1 MDSQAPAI
9 DNQTPV
15 EAPKPVKEKKPRTEK
30 QLEAFKKCLETR
42 KNKIEERKKLAA
54 AQVQAS
60 QTLAKAAAEG
70 TFNVEMQKELMKPFQ
85 EAAAAQSNA
94 VERAAP
100 RSVKRM
106 LKQQKA
112 AEAASS
118 VPPASAAPVSVN
130 SSELENLRTQY
141 KQLESQLQKM
151 QSNESMAPPEAI
163 QKPRK
168 PRQRRLMHG
177 NPAPPSESYPM
188 QPQQMEMMQQAR
200 NILRA
205 PRVSCSGCYRLLR
218 HYSWLVFN
226 FWRVCL

>member
-1 MDSQAPAI
+1 ME
-9 DNQTPV
+9 NQTPV
-15 EAPKPVKEKKPRTEK
+15 ADIPAAVETPKPIKEKKPRTEK
-30 QLEAFKKCLETR
+30 QIEAFKKCLETR

-60 QTLAKAAAEG
+60 QTLAKAASEG
-70 TFNVEMQKELMKPFQ
+70 TLNMEMQKELMKPFQ
-85 EAAAAQSNA
+85 EAAAAQTNA

-112 AEAASS
+112 AEAASF

-163 QKPRK
+163 QKPRN
-168 PRQRRLMHG
+168 PRQRKLLHG
-177 NPAPPSESYPM
+177 NPAPTSESYPM
-188 QPQQMEMMQQAR
+188 HPQQMQMMQQAR
-200 NILRA
+200 DILRA
-205 PRVSCSGCYRLLR
+205 SRVSCSGCCRLLR
-218 HYSWLVFN
+218 HYSLVG
-226 FWRVCL
+226 V